1 MSIGIDFQE
10 MKAEATEELTNFYL
24 SISEFGRKNILT
36 NQEHLAWKHIDNPA
50 GKSIFVRIF
59 EGEQIIGVMFFQ
71 KNYRE
76 LSRKKDLYFLVTDF
90 AISER
95 YRSLKMV
102 LEVWDQGIK
111 YINKR
116 FPNTPIVHSSN
127 VKSEPIYNRF
137 FKELKETTITPTIF
151 CPKKIKGNSV
161 KPIEELNIFNDE
173 IYNEWRWGEKS
184 KRKYIKLVNKKDNQ
198 IILVATIKKLFGL
211 RILIILD
218 FDGNYFVANK
228 PAIIFKL
235 LILCIRHISFLPLFY
250 INKEKDKSYSDYRQN
265 FKNIPKILTYY
276 SFPIYVHNNEK
287 FTGTDYSIKL
297 SVLDVL

>member
-24 SISEFGRKNILT
+24 TISEFGRKNILT

-59 EGEQIIGVMFFQ
+59 KGEQIIGAMFFQ
-71 KNYRE
+71 KNYRD
-76 LSRKKDLYFLVTDF
+76 LTHKKELYFLVTDF

-111 YINKR
+111 YINKH

-127 VKSEPIYNRF
+127 AKSEPIYNRF
-137 FKELKETTITPTIF
+137 FGELKKTIISPTIF
-151 CPKKIKGNSV
+151 WPKKMDRNSI
-161 KPIEELNIFNDE
+161 KPIEELNRFNDE
-173 IYNEWRWGEKS
+173 LYSEWRWGEKS
-184 KRKYIKLVNKKDNQ
+184 KRKYIKIVNKKDNQ
-198 IILVATIKKLFGL
+198 IILVATTKKLLGL

-218 FDGNYFVANK
+218 FDGNYFEANK
-228 PAIIFKL
+228 LATLFKL
-235 LILCIRHISFLPLFY
+235 LILCIKNFSFLPLFY
-250 INKEKDKSYSDYRQN
+250 VDKEKDKIYSDYRQN
-265 FKNIPKILTYY
+265 FKNIPNILTYY
-276 SFPIYVHNNEK
+276 SFPIYIHNNEN
-287 FTGTDYSIKL
+287 FGLTEHSIKL